1 MLGSFEWTVNM
12 SLPPR
17 QPKIYHIT
25 HVDNL
30 PAIADEGQLVCDRE
44 MIRRGG
50 PERTIGMSNIKRR
63 RVEQLSVDCHAGTLV
78 GDYVP
83 FYFCPRSVMLYVIYR
98 ANNPQLAYQ
107 GGQDPVIHLEAD
119 LHSVIEWADNDDRSW
134 AFSLSNAGTC
144 YAEFRCQTS
153 DLDSSSTVSPEI
165 RRPGSNKI
173 NTLGGDSGRRCL

>member
-78 GDYVP
+78 VSRFSSWDP
-83 FYFCPRSVMLYVIYR
+83 
-98 ANNPQLAYQ
+98 
-107 GGQDPVIHLEAD
+107 PVI
-119 LHSVIEWADNDDRSW
+119 
-134 AFSLSNAGTC
+134 
-144 YAEFRCQTS
+144 
-153 DLDSSSTVSPEI
+153 
-165 RRPGSNKI
+165 
-173 NTLGGDSGRRCL
+173 